1 LTLGSRYQ
9 LRNLQTYTSKR
20 IEYIGEH
27 GFGITLQEI
36 LEASRECSGSIYVY
50 DKTGGYVTTPTYR
63 LEEGSLIIVVAPTEK
78 ALSTCI
84 DRLNKL
90 FTLAE
95 RVYASLEARKPF
107 GG

>member
-1 LTLGSRYQ
+1 
-9 LRNLQTYTSKR
+9 
-20 IEYIGEH
+20 
-27 GFGITLQEI
+27 
-36 LEASRECSGSIYVY
+36 
-50 DKTGGYVTTPTYR
+50 
-63 LEEGSLIIVVAPTEK
+63 LEEGSLIVVVAPTEK